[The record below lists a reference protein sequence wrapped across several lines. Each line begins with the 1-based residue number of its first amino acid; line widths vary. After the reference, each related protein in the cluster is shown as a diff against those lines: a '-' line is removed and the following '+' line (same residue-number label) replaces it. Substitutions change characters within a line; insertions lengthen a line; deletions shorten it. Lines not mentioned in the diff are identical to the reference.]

1 MSTSAQEFAGE
12 CIAVTGAARGIGAAV
27 THLLLERGASV
38 IALDLDVEGL
48 TQLSQSEY
56 SDRVS
61 CHLVD
66 ISQADAVDAALAQG
80 QEKLG
85 PIHRLACVAGV
96 LQMGR
101 ITELSNEQWDRT
113 FAINTTGVFNVC
125 RNVAKGMIER
135 KQGAIVNVS
144 SNSAA
149 TPRIAMGAYAASK
162 AAVTQLSRCL
172 GLELAPHSIRVN
184 IISPGSTD
192 TPMQQAMWAQGSSRE
207 TVIAGSGE
215 NYRLGIPLQ
224 KIATPEEIAEAV
236 LFLLSDRASHITLS
250 DLRVDGG
257 ATLDQG

>member
-1 MSTSAQEFAGE
+1 MTDLSQDFAGQ
-12 CIAVTGAARGIGAAV
+12 CVAVTGAARGIGAAV
-27 THLLLERGASV
+27 AQMLLERGARV
-38 IALDLDVEGL
+38 IALDLDAQGL
-48 TQLSQSEY
+48 EALSQSEH
-56 SDRVS
+56 SERVS
-61 CHLVD
+61 CHVVD
-66 ISQADAVDAALAQG
+66 ISQSDAVDQALEQG
-80 QEKLG
+80 QAKLG
-85 PIHRLACVAGV
+85 PIQRLACVAGV

-172 GLELAPHSIRVN
+172 GLELAPYGIRVN

-192 TPMQQAMWAQGSSRE
+192 TPMQQAMWKQGSSRE
-207 TVIAGSGE
+207 TVIEGSSE

>member
-12 CIAVTGAARGIGAAV
+12 CIAVTGAARGIGTAV
-27 THLLLERGASV
+27 THILMERGARV
-38 IALDLDVEGL
+38 IALDLDAEGL
-48 TQLSQSEY
+48 TQLDQSEN

-85 PIHRLACVAGV
+85 PIQRLACVAGV

-135 KQGAIVNVS
+135 QQGAIVNVS

-149 TPRIAMGAYAASK
+149 TPRAPPGSDAASK
-162 AAVTQLSRCL
+162 APDTQLSRCL
-172 GLELAPHSIRVN
+172 GQALAPHGSRVN
-184 IISPGSTD
+184 LVSPGPPD
-192 TPMQQAMWAQGSSRE
+192 APMQQAMWAQGSSR
-207 TVIAGSGE
+207 
-215 NYRLGIPLQ
+215 
-224 KIATPEEIAEAV
+224 
-236 LFLLSDRASHITLS
+236 
-250 DLRVDGG
+250 
-257 ATLDQG
+257 